1 MNIQN
6 ITFNIGNGEQVTIE
20 TGKLAKQA
28 DGSVVVRQ
36 GNTILLATVVS
47 LKDAAEGVDF
57 LPLTI
62 DYKEKFS
69 STGKFPGGFHKREAR
84 PTDYEILICR
94 LIDRALRP
102 LFPSDYHSNTMVTVS
117 LLGSD
122 MTVMPDTL
130 ACLAASAALMVSD
143 IPFGGPVS
151 EVRVGRLNG
160 KLVINPPISEIDN
173 LDIDMIVAANE
184 HDILMVEGE
193 MNEISEA
200 EMAEAIAFGHEAI
213 KMHCKMQKELEAK
226 VGKTVKRTYCHE
238 ESDEELYKKIKE
250 YSYDKVQAIAR
261 AASGKDE
268 RTESFAKILT
278 DFTET
283 LSDEEKEKKFLLKFY
298 YGKVKKEAVRR
309 VMLDEKVRLDG
320 RKMEDVRDIWSE
332 IGYLPTTHGSA
343 VFTRG
348 ETQSLT
354 TVTLGTK
361 LDQQTIDGAIFE
373 GTQRFLLH
381 YNFPS
386 FSTGEANPNRGVGRR
401 EVGHGNLALRALKK
415 VIPAD
420 FPYTIRVV
428 SDILE
433 SNGSSSMAT
442 VCAGS
447 LALMDG
453 GVPISGGVSGIAM
466 GLITDDRGN
475 AVILS
480 DILGDEDHLGDMDFK
495 VAGTAKGITACQ
507 MDIKIDGLTHD
518 LLMKAL
524 NQAKNGREHILNEMN
539 KTISTAA
546 SDLKPH
552 TPRLIEFEIP
562 KEFIGAVIGPGGKHI
577 QELQAATNSTITIE
591 EMNGFGKVQ
600 IFANNKDNIDKAY
613 ARIKGIATVPVVGDI
628 YDAIVKNIVEF
639 GAFVEILPG
648 KEGLLHISEI
658 SWKRLPSMEGVLKT
672 GDHIRVKLLEI
683 DSKTGK
689 MRLSSKVLLEKPQQE
704 G

>member
-36 GNTILLATVVS
+36 GNTVLLATVVS

-160 KLVINPPISEIDN
+160 KLVINPAISEIEH

-213 KMHCKMQKELEAK
+213 KVHCKMQKELEAK
-226 VGKTVKRTYCHE
+226 VGKAVKRTYCHE
-238 ESDEELYKKIKE
+238 DSDEELYKKIKE

-507 MDIKIDGLTHD
+507 MDIKIDGLTHE

-591 EMNGFGKVQ
+591 ELNGFGKVQ

-628 YDAIVKNIVEF
+628 YDAVVKNIVEF

-672 GDHIRVKLLEI
+672 GDHIRVKLLEV
-683 DSKTGK
+683 DAKTGK

>member
-36 GNTILLATVVS
+36 GNTVLLATVVS

-160 KLVINPPISEIDN
+160 KLVINPPISEIEN

-238 ESDEELYKKIKE
+238 ESDEALYKKIKE

-415 VIPAD
+415 VIPAE

-507 MDIKIDGLTHD
+507 MDIKIDGLTHE

-628 YDAIVKNIVEF
+628 YDAVVKNIVEF

-672 GDHIRVKLLEI
+672 GDHIRVKLLEV
-683 DSKTGK
+683 DAKTGK